1 MLLFLSPLPLSLKA
15 MKKCLWVRIKKY
27 RKEKRTGKSALMKN
41 KVSYWRDTD
50 KESNKSAATAELTVL
65 WER

>member
-1 MLLFLSPLPLSLKA
+1 
-15 MKKCLWVRIKKY
+15 
-27 RKEKRTGKSALMKN
+27 MKN